1 MPPKSDSAQRKPN
14 ASSTNTKSKSVV
26 KVGPKN
32 VSAKYQGIKNDK
44 GERPT
49 TSRAL
54 TLRHGKYGSFGTG
67 EMMHLGKMTG
77 REKLDLLAEDLTD
90 KAKKAVAAPFS
101 LEKCLEIAESQCHA
115 YLDDIR
121 SLHHPELFYSLM
133 HAEIT
138 ARTPPSS
145 VSPKPSTASLVIS
158 RIHNSYLLA
167 SAWRLILYSLIDL
180 GEMGL
185 ADATS
190 SGVKVL
196 LKSDA
201 RIRERFLVLYD
212 LVQILVGITQKQF
225 ATIAA
230 VTPPYVHYFKHKKE
244 KEGST
249 DPDDDMIVFDWAG
262 LKIKDACKSFIGSI
276 VIELCFPD
284 GPYPT
289 GVLFQLLHDAVEE
302 APHHA
307 KRFPQALWDSVGDLA
322 ISVELLS
329 LMEAPLL
336 SPEASGWRNS
346 RRPAP
351 AVYDEFLDA
360 QRYSL
365 EATKDT
371 ANWRDLVSP
380 LEKTKM
386 PHLLESMWKTVN
398 ANYMSVSGKPLN
410 ALWQL
415 DDALIPNPHWH
426 AIYIP
431 SSAIPDD
438 EDDEDDDLPA
448 LSKQSKKKPLRLTNG
463 EDDGSGYESMPLLLS
478 ISDDETSSD
487 DDEGSSPSFS
497 DVPFSD
503 YDESDEGEY
512 DTDAEDEL
520 REQLKEAMNQAHQY
534 DFYESLRE
542 DERPPVVE
550 DAEEKERK
558 EKNSFLK
565 LLGSLRGRMFSS
577 GPKLKVPIGKGPSAP
592 CEAIAEDAESAGDA
606 ASTAPKKKKK
616 KPKKK
621 KKKSATVAG
630 VGDGDGGDDSGAD
643 DEEEEEAK
651 GVAEKAKVP
660 AASIP
665 GPMGRS
671 AVTAPISPPTSPSK
685 KKKRRSSST
694 SAPLSPTSPT
704 SPTSMHSQAA
714 ASTASLASSIAPT
727 LHGST
732 TSLPLPQVEKAQSS
746 HSYLKDALEKAKTKT
761 KTRAGA
767 GDGGLVPIDEKEG
780 KKGFFARWRLG
791 KDKGKDGDGVMGK
804 ENENEKEEANPF
816 VNLSKRAKEHVRVLF
831 KTDSP
836 KGTLRW
842 EQFLKIMA
850 ELNFEIDP
858 STAGSS
864 VRFKPPDARDK
875 SITFHK
881 PHPDSTLQPHHISA
895 FGARLRDHYGWSKEK
910 LETSFYAPADEAGRM
925 TGHKGVMSVE
935 MGVEKKIKLRGWL
948 G

>member
-14 ASSTNTKSKSVV
+14 ASSTNAKSKSVV

-32 VSAKYQGIKNDK
+32 VSARYQGTKNDK

-101 LEKCLEIAESQCHA
+101 LEKCLEIAESQCNA

-121 SLHHPELFYSLM
+121 SLHNPELFYSLM

-212 LVQILVGITQKQF
+212 LVQVLVGITQKQF

-262 LKIKDACKSFIGSI
+262 LKIKDACKSFIDSI
-276 VIELCFPD
+276 VIELCFPE

-322 ISVELLS
+322 ISVELLD

-346 RRPAP
+346 RSSAP
-351 AVYDEFLDA
+351 AAYDEFLDA

-365 EATKDT
+365 EATKNT
-371 ANWRDLVSP
+371 ANWKDLVSP

-386 PHLLESMWKTVN
+386 PHILESMWKTIN

-415 DDALIPNPHWH
+415 DDALIPNPQWH

-431 SSAIPDD
+431 SSALPDD
-438 EDDEDDDLPA
+438 DDGDDDDMPA
-448 LSKQSKKKPLRLTNG
+448 LSKRSKKKPLRLTNG

-478 ISDDETSSD
+478 VSDDETSSD
-487 DDEGSSPSFS
+487 DGSSPSFS
-497 DVPFSD
+497 DAPYSD

-577 GPKLKVPIGKGPSAP
+577 SPKLKVPPGKGPSA
-592 CEAIAEDAESAGDA
+592 AHGATVKDAESVGDA

-621 KKKSATVAG
+621 KKKSAAAAG
-630 VGDGDGGDDSGAD
+630 VGDGDGREDSGAD
-643 DEEEEEAK
+643 DEEEEKEVK
-651 GVAEKAKVP
+651 GAAEKAKVP

-665 GPMGRS
+665 SPVGRS
-671 AVTAPISPPTSPSK
+671 AVPAPISPPTSPSK

-694 SAPLSPTSPT
+694 SIPLSPASPTSPT
-704 SPTSMHSQAA
+704 SVHSRAA

-727 LHGST
+727 VYGST

-746 HSYLKDALEKAKTKT
+746 HSYVKDALEKAKTKT

-767 GDGGLVPIDEKEG
+767 GDGGLAPIDEKEG
-780 KKGFFARWRLG
+780 KKGLFARWRLG
-791 KDKGKDGDGVMGK
+791 KDKGKDGDGAAGKGK
-804 ENENEKEEANPF
+804 EKEKEKEEKEANPF
-816 VNLSKRAKEHVRVLF
+816 VKLSKKAKESVRVLF
-831 KTDSP
+831 KAESP

-850 ELNFEIDP
+850 ELDFEINP

-864 VRFKPPDARDK
+864 VRFTPPSARDK

-881 PHPDSTLQPHHISA
+881 PHPDSTLQPYHISA

-910 LETSFYAPADEAGRM
+910 LETSFFAQADEAGR
-925 TGHKGVMSVE
+925 KGA
-935 MGVEKKIKLRGWL
+935 
-948 G
+948 